1 MELDLHYTQLKRM
14 EDNSYAIAI
23 NKRIENEVKENEYLY
38 YNIPINDE
46 NRNKI
51 IDIIFNVF
59 IIYIYNR
66 VLKEME

>member
-1 MELDLHYTQLKRM
+1 M

-59 IIYIYNR
+59 IIYIYI
-66 VLKEME
+66 